1 MIKTARIL
9 PALLAAGV
17 LAACGSRPV
26 PQPATVVNSRN
37 AMQNGMTAYADNRY
51 AEART
56 FFGKALAEYQSVD
69 NRGAQAEALSDLA
82 DSALL
87 QGDTNAAR
95 SCLTQARAIAEQDKL
110 TRLLPRLT
118 LLDSYADLQSGDP
131 AAAAARLDRLLEAA
145 ETPADVKSAALFART
160 QAAFDAKA
168 ADANDWLGKLTAAVG
183 GSADDATRGRLER
196 LQALA
201 VMGAGDLPKAA
212 ALYADALVRYQAAYY
227 RPGIAATHEEWA
239 DLLISQ
245 QDWADA
251 SQHLRRALGVRLWMY
266 DASHSER
273 ILLKLQ
279 KADTALGNKDA
290 ATQDAQLAAYLKDG
304 GDPSKSPSAAPSD

>member
-1 MIKTARIL
+1 MIKVSRTLASLLTAGL
-9 PALLAAGV
+9 

-26 PQPATVVNSRN
+26 PQPATVVNARN

-87 QGDTNAAR
+87 QGDTAAAK
-95 SCLTQARAIAEQDKL
+95 SCLVQARAIAEQDKL
-110 TRLLPRLT
+110 TALLPRLT

-131 AAAAARLDRLLEAA
+131 AAAAVKLDGLLDAA
-145 ETPADVKSAALFART
+145 GTPADVKNAALFARS
-160 QAAFDAKA
+160 QAAFDLKA

-183 GSADDATRGRLER
+183 GSSDDATRGRLER

-201 VMGAGDLPKAA
+201 AIAAGDLPKAA
-212 ALYADALVRYQAAYY
+212 SLYADALARYQAAFY

-245 QDWADA
+245 QNWSDA
-251 SQHLRRALGVRLWMY
+251 ALHLRRALGVRLWMY

-273 ILLKLQ
+273 ILEKLQ
-279 KADTALGNKDA
+279 KADTALGNADA
-290 ATQDAQLAAYLKDG
+290 AKQDAELAAYLKDG
-304 GDPSKSPSAAPSD
+304 GDPSKSPSAAHD

>member
-1 MIKTARIL
+1 MIKACRTLPIL
-9 PALLAAGV
+9 LTTGM

-26 PQPATVVNSRN
+26 PQPATVVNARN
-37 AMQNGMTAYADNRY
+37 AMQNGMAAYVDNRY

-87 QGDTNAAR
+87 QGDTAAAR
-95 SCLTQARAIAEQDKL
+95 SYITQASTIAEQDRL
-110 TRLLPRLT
+110 TVLQPRLILLESYT
-118 LLDSYADLQSGDP
+118 DLQGDDPTSAAAKLDGLLDASG
-131 AAAAARLDRLLEAA
+131 
-145 ETPADVKSAALFART
+145 TPTDVKNAALFART

-168 ADANDWLGKLTAAVG
+168 TDSSDWLGKLMAAVG
-183 GSADDATRGRLER
+183 SSADNTTRGRLER

-201 VMGAGDLPKAA
+201 SITAGDRTKAV
-212 ALYADALVRYQAAYY
+212 ALYTDALARYQAAFY

-239 DLLISQ
+239 DLLIAE

-251 SQHLRRALGVRLWMY
+251 ALHLRRALGVRLWMY
-266 DASHSER
+266 DAAHAQR
-273 ILLKLQ
+273 ILEQLQ
-279 KADTALGNKDA
+279 KADAALGNVDA
-290 ATQDAQLAAYLKDG
+290 AKQDQVLAAYLRDG
-304 GDPSKSPSAAPSD
+304 GDPGKSPDAAKSN

>member
-1 MIKTARIL
+1 MIKHNATAVSL
-9 PALLAAGV
+9 LLAGL

-26 PQPATVVNSRN
+26 PQPATVVNARN

-87 QGDTNAAR
+87 QGDTAAAR
-95 SCLTQARAIAEQDKL
+95 SCLIQARAIAEQDKL
-110 TRLLPRLT
+110 TALLPRLT
-118 LLDSYADLQSGDP
+118 LMDSYTDLQTGDP
-131 AAAAARLDRLLEAA
+131 AAAAAKLDGLLAA
-145 ETPADVKSAALFART
+145 TGTPADVKSAALFART

-168 ADANDWLGKLTAAVG
+168 GDANDWLGKLNAVAG
-183 GSADDATRGRLER
+183 GSSDDATRGRLER

-201 VMGAGDLPKAA
+201 AGDPTKAA
-212 ALYADALVRYQAAYY
+212 SLYADALARYQAAFY

-239 DLLISQ
+239 DLLLSQ
-245 QDWADA
+245 QDWSAA
-251 SQHLRRALGVRLWMY
+251 ALHLRRALGVRLWMY
-266 DASHSER
+266 DASHSQR
-273 ILLKLQ
+273 ILEKLQ

-290 ATQDAQLAAYLKDG
+290 AKQDAELAAYLKDG
-304 GDPSKSPSAAPSD
+304 GDPSKSPNPAPNP